1 MYKLVDEGLL
11 KSDYAIED
19 MGIILKALGS
29 RVYEDIM
36 KEESDLFGEYE
47 EDKIK
52 RTIGKNVP
60 NVVKEVLKE
69 QNRM

>member
-1 MYKLVDEGLL
+1 MVDEGLL
-11 KSDYAIED
+11 KDDYAIED
-19 MGIILKALGS
+19 MGTILKLLGG

-36 KEESDLFGEYE
+36 KEESDLFVEYE

-52 RTIGKNVP
+52 RICGKNLP
-60 NVVKEVLKE
+60 TVVRQILRE